1 MNPRA
6 LVLAGLVLIAACRC
20 VRADTPE
27 PPPEAGEGDYT
38 LEAADSLADDELELA
53 VSAASSAGRRVQRSQ
68 RVTFKGGGTRGT
80 LRDGDDALSG
90 GRIEAPF
97 ANGALA
103 AGRLA
108 PLWGRGLVLGGAAE
122 PWARSADDRGE
133 RARFRG
139 RSGEGLAFESEHA
152 GVLAGRFAK
161 RALAW
166 GRVEHAG
173 LALGV
178 LAARGDAQGSAAFE
192 RGPGAVE
199 LALGAHG
206 RWRAEGALAQDVA
219 GTRLSL
225 RVRGGLTEFRPLAEP
240 ARAGPPQALAAAAV
254 REFDFGST
262 GAARRRAGTLR
273 AAAFGSLWR
282 WRAGR
287 TGARGAL
294 EVAAPMGHHAAFACG
309 VEEQHGARR
318 EPTPRTRAAG
328 TRQGLWGEWR
338 GGSPRAQLTLRHE
351 LWGARAFARAA
362 VRRAVVA
369 RAGFATVHGSRVE
382 VTHAVWLVRRG
393 ESLYLPEAEADR
405 LVLRALGGAGQRTRA
420 ELRLPFATG
429 DIRLGVS
436 LTTGGT
442 RSGESPPA
450 WTVQWS
456 RRSRLS
462 GGRRVVGSGDA
473 HEIRRTDGSPDD
485 RGIVRHAGARQGAR
499 GPGP

>member
-1 MNPRA
+1 
-6 LVLAGLVLIAACRC
+6 
-20 VRADTPE
+20 
-27 PPPEAGEGDYT
+27 GDYT
-38 LEAADSLADDELELA
+38 LEAVDSLSDDELELA
-53 VSAASSAGRRVQRSQ
+53 VSAGSSGGRRVQRSQ
-68 RVTFKGGGTRGT
+68 RVTFRGGGTRGT

-97 ANGALA
+97 AGGALA

-108 PLWGRGLVLGGAAE
+108 PLWARGLVLGGAAE
-122 PWARSADDRGE
+122 PWARTADDRGA

-139 RSGEGLAFESEHA
+139 RSGEGLAFESAHA
-152 GVLAGRFAK
+152 GVLAGRFSK
-161 RALAW
+161 RALA
-166 GRVEHAG
+166 GARLEHAG

-178 LAARGDAQGSAAFE
+178 LATRDDAQGSVALE
-192 RGPGAVE
+192 RGAGALE

-206 RWRAEGALAQDVA
+206 RWRAELALAEDVA

-225 RVRGGLTEFRPLAEP
+225 RVRGGRERFRPLAEP
-240 ARAGPPQALAAAAV
+240 ARAGPPHALAAGAV
-254 REFDFGST
+254 REFDFGSRRST
-262 GAARRRAGTLR
+262 RAARRREPALR

-287 TGARGAL
+287 TGARAAL
-294 EVAAPMGHHAAFACG
+294 DVAAPMGHHAAFACG

-318 EPTPRTRAAG
+318 EPTPLTRAAG
-328 TRQGLWGEWR
+328 TRQGLWCEWR
-338 GGSPRAQLTLRHE
+338 GGSPRARLTLRHE

-369 RAGFATVHGSRVE
+369 RAEFAAVPGSRIE

-393 ESLYLPEAEADR
+393 ESLYLPEPEADR

-429 DIRLGVS
+429 DIRVGVT

-442 RSGESPPA
+442 RSGDSPPA

-462 GGRRVVGSGDA
+462 GDRKVVGSGDA

-485 RGIVRHAGARQGAR
+485 RGVVRHAGARQGAR